1 MSTQKKIYFPIIA
14 YGGMCRA
21 DFGMSCASL
30 FVRTLQEKSN
40 LQIFSTGIFFESLIS
55 RARNASAAACL
66 HYDCD
71 YLLFIDADIA
81 FDPSDVFK
89 LLEHNKDVVCG
100 VYPKKY
106 YSASKVKYLANNHK
120 EVFETDKWK
129 SSSVDFATE
138 MDEAF
143 LQKVAQKQKLIE
155 VNYAATGFMLIRK
168 TVFEQIIR
176 EKPDIHYKND
186 VDGYSAFNNN
196 DFYDFF
202 PAQVNRS
209 SKKYESED
217 YGFCN
222 LWRSLGGKIYV
233 DPTINLHHVGTCSYN
248 GNLTEQSQIYMQSIN
263 G

>member
-1 MSTQKKIYFPIIA
+1 M
-14 YGGMCRA
+14 
-21 DFGMSCASL
+21 
-30 FVRTLQEKSN
+30 E
-40 LQIFSTGIFFESLIS
+40 
-55 RARNASAAACL
+55 
-66 HYDCD
+66 
-71 YLLFIDADIA
+71 
-81 FDPSDVFK
+81 
-89 LLEHNKDVVCG
+89 
-100 VYPKKY
+100 
-106 YSASKVKYLANNHK
+106 
-120 EVFETDKWK
+120 
-129 SSSVDFATE
+129 
-138 MDEAF
+138 EAF

-248 GNLTEQSQIYMQSIN
+248 GNLMEQSQIYMQSIN